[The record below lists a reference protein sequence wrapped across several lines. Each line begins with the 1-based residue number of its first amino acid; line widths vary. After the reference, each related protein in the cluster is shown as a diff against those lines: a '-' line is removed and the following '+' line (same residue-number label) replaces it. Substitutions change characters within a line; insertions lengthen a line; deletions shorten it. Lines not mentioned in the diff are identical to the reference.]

1 MDENIREFKTG
12 INGKER
18 MKTKSQI
25 INEINAYAIRIND
38 PLSPL
43 HFYFDSGRISALLW
57 VLENAVDWK
66 DVEQINQKI
75 LKNPYGN

>member
-1 MDENIREFKTG
+1 
-12 INGKER
+12 

-25 INEINAYAIRIND
+25 INEIHAYAIRIND

-43 HFYFDSGRISALLW
+43 YFYFDSGRISALLW